1 MRSSRQESFSSGP
14 QLAGVSMPAI
24 SRKHATPF
32 SSRYGMPLSFFSPDG
47 RISVAAVHS
56 PLRSRKSNMASKRP
70 RSLMNASKGRPSTI
84 SCATRARSFSQ
95 IRKLSPPTAAVTGW
109 GTGPS
114 IPFSCDTL
122 ATKCPAKST
131 KNDRNVLSGLGLGL
145 QQLLPPLL
153 QGRGDPPPLL
163 QVLLEGAVSGAV
175 LPHHSQFFLPDI
187 SQLRTALLGAGQVVR
202 RGGSGG
208 ATSAQETLNQRSGKH
223 GLGLHE
229 FRLQRAALGLQY
241 PDLRPQWVGVIRH
254 VSVVLWNH

>member
-1 MRSSRQESFSSGP
+1 
-14 QLAGVSMPAI
+14 MPAI

-95 IRKLSPPTAAVTGW
+95 IRKLSPPTAAVTGL
-109 GTGPS
+109 GTGSS

-131 KNDRNVLSGLGLGL
+131 KNDRNVLSGLDLL
-145 QQLLPPLL
+145 QLLPPLL
-153 QGRGDPPPLL
+153 QGGGDPPPLF
-163 QVLLEGAVSGAV
+163 QILLEGAVSGAV
-175 LPHHSQFFLPDI
+175 LPHHSQFFLLDI
-187 SQLRTALLGAGQVVR
+187 SQLRTTLHGAGQVVR

-208 ATSAQETLNQRSGKH
+208 ATSAQETVSYTHLRA
-223 GLGLHE
+223 HE
-229 FRLQRAALGLQY
+229 TRHDLVCRLLLEKK
-241 PDLRPQWVGVIRH
+241 
-254 VSVVLWNH
+254 